1 MPDLSS
7 PNPLIMT
14 HFEQIAT
21 VAALLALCLTIAL
34 DWWRGRRSSGE
45 GPR

>member
-21 VAALLALCLTIAL
+21 VSAFFALCLTIAL
-34 DWWRGRRSSGE
+34 DWWKGRRSSGE
-45 GPR
+45 GQR